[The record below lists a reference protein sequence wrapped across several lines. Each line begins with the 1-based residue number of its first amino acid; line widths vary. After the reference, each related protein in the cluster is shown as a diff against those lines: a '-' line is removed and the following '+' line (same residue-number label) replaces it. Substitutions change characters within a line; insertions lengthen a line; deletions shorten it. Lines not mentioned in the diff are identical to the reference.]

1 MTYRVD
7 SDILFPYGEVLD
19 ATTRQVIAPAMNIK
33 WKKPEENFTG
43 EQEKKLRDWLIN
55 LHQTDDRLLEI
66 VRNKTTIASWLLSNC
81 DDTKSFR
88 NEFAK
93 SLQKCGIKIDII
105 GRCGEKTLKFHDRFP
120 EAVKAKFYMAFEN
133 SLCTDYLT
141 EKVYKM
147 HNQDIIPVVYSGG
160 ECSL

>member
-81 DDTKSFR
+81 ADTKSFR

-93 SLQKCGIKIDII
+93 RLEECGIKIKIY
-105 GRCGEKTLKFHDRFP
+105 GGCGNETLEFYDRKK
-120 EAVKAKFYMAFEN
+120 EASKAKFYMAFEN
-133 SLCTDYLT
+133 SICSDYVT
-141 EKVYKM
+141 EKVYKY
-147 HNQDIIPVVYSGG
+147 HNKDIIPVVYSGG
-160 ECSL
+160 K